1 MSLYTDLIDAAIPV
15 SHWQSDLYCKA
26 TEQSKALILKH
37 NCKFTTFFN
46 QNGGGYWY
54 EIPFQYD
61 PFWSNTK

>member
-37 NCKFTTFFN
+37 NCKFSVFRNNTDGKT
-46 QNGGGYWY
+46 WY
-54 EIPFQYD
+54 EIPFQYNH
-61 PFWSNTK
+61 FWSNK